1 MKTLL
6 GLLAP
11 CLLLFSSM
19 VWSHAEPISDLRGV
33 SVFRDADLNRLGSGE
48 VLAARGPAMNF
59 NRGLAVESAYVV
71 RLPVPRAVGL
81 HQQFDPTRHPELK
94 VFLQG
99 AIPGRPAPASFERLA
114 SAPSNGSVNAFA
126 KATESGPADPA
137 KVQLSPAEA
146 KTFTGGTEVTRG
158 GLPPAV
164 VQFWSRILAQ
174 RAQAYAS
181 GGINAEPAF
190 EGASGTIRPGE
201 EAGRLLGES
210 GKVQQQFGPIIERSG
225 LRGRGG
231 GVGTYQLFDVDG
243 DGAVSLSAFQ
253 SVPVNDGAEAADI
266 TYYSSGGFY
275 ALLSFYRFWPVT
287 IGGQPASLVWRVD
300 LISSSAF
307 SELRGIERVG
317 SGAAFMR
324 GIQKD
329 DKAIVNEAAGA
340 R

>member
-1 MKTLL
+1 MKTPF
-6 GLLAP
+6 GLLA
-11 CLLLFSSM
+11 CCLLFSS
-19 VWSHAEPISDLRGV
+19 VVLSRADPISDLRGV

-71 RLPVPRAVGL
+71 RLPVARAIGL
-81 HQQFDPTRHPELK
+81 HQQFDPARHPELK

-99 AIPGRPAPASFERLA
+99 AIPNRPTPASFERLA
-114 SAPSNGSVNAFA
+114 SAPSNGPVNAFA
-126 KATESGPADPA
+126 KATENAPADPA

-146 KTFTGGTEVTRG
+146 RTFTGGAEASRG

-201 EAGRLLGES
+201 DASRLLSEAP
-210 GKVQQQFGPIIERSG
+210 KVQQQFGPVIERSG
-225 LRGRGG
+225 LRGHGG
-231 GVGTYQLFDVDG
+231 GGGTYQLFDVDG
-243 DGAVSLSAFQ
+243 DGAVSLSAFH

-275 ALLSFYRFWPVT
+275 VLLSFYRFWPVT
-287 IGGQPASLVWRVD
+287 IGNQPATLIWRID
-300 LISSSAF
+300 LISSPAF

-324 GIQKD
+324 GIQRD
-329 DKAIVNEAAGA
+329 DKAIISDAAGGA
-340 R
+340 P

>member
-1 MKTLL
+1 MKTPL
-6 GLLAP
+6 GLLAC
-11 CLLLFSSM
+11 CLFLSS
-19 VWSHAEPISDLRGV
+19 VAWSHADPVSDLRGA

-59 NRGLAVESAYVV
+59 NRGLAVESAYAV
-71 RLPVPRAVGL
+71 RLPVPRAIGL
-81 HQQFDPTRHPELK
+81 HQQFDPTRHAELK

-99 AIPGRPAPASFERLA
+99 PIPSRPSPAAFERLA

-126 KATESGPADPA
+126 RATESAPADPA

-146 KTFTGGTEVTRG
+146 KTFTGGAEASGG
-158 GLPPAV
+158 GLPAAV

-181 GGINAEPAF
+181 GGIGAEPPF
-190 EGASGTIRPGE
+190 EGAGGTIRPGE
-201 EAGRLLGES
+201 DASRLLSEAP
-210 GKVQQQFGPIIERSG
+210 KVQQQFAPIIERSG

-231 GVGTYQLFDVDG
+231 ANGNFQLFDVDG
-243 DGAVSLSAFQ
+243 DGAVSLSAFH

-275 ALLSFYRFWPVT
+275 VLLSFYRFWPVT
-287 IGGQPASLVWRVD
+287 IGGQPATLVWRVD
-300 LISSSAF
+300 LISSPAF

-324 GIQKD
+324 GIQRD
-329 DKAIVNEAAGA
+329 DKAIISDAGGGH
-340 R
+340 

>member
-1 MKTLL
+1 MKTPL
-6 GLLAP
+6 GLLAC
-11 CLLLFSSM
+11 CLLLLS
-19 VWSHAEPISDLRGV
+19 VAWSRADPVSDLRAA
-33 SVFRDADLNRLGSGE
+33 SVFREVDLNRLGSGE

-71 RLPVPRAVGL
+71 RLPVPRAIGL
-81 HQQFDPTRHPELK
+81 HQQFDPTRHSELK
-94 VFLQG
+94 VFLQ
-99 AIPGRPAPASFERLA
+99 AQIPSRPSPAAFERLA
-114 SAPSNGSVNAFA
+114 SAPSNGSVSSFA
-126 KATESGPADPA
+126 KATENAPADPA

-146 KTFTGGTEVTRG
+146 KTFAGGAEASRG

-164 VQFWSRILAQ
+164 VQFWSRILTQ

-181 GGINAEPAF
+181 GGINAEPGF
-190 EGASGTIRPGE
+190 EGAGGTIRPGE
-201 EAGRLLGES
+201 DAGRLLSEAP
-210 GKVQQQFGPIIERSG
+210 KVQQQFGPIIERSG

-231 GVGTYQLFDVDG
+231 AAGTYQLFDVDG
-243 DGAVSLSAFQ
+243 DGAVSLSAFH

-275 ALLSFYRFWPVT
+275 VLLSFYRFWPVT
-287 IGGQPASLVWRVD
+287 IGGQPATLVWRVD
-300 LISSSAF
+300 LISSPAF

-324 GIQKD
+324 GIQRN
-329 DKAIVNEAAGA
+329 DKAIVSDAGGA